1 MAEKTQKKKD
11 KFAVIKLAG
20 SQLKVREGNRFEV
33 KKLKGNKGDKL
44 EISDV
49 LLIADGKD
57 VKIGTPNVKD
67 AKVTLEIMSQKKG
80 EKIKVFKYKAK
91 SRYRRSYGHRP
102 QVTRVLV
109 KKIS

>member
-1 MAEKTQKKKD
+1 M
-11 KFAVIKLAG
+11 
-20 SQLKVREGNRFEV
+20 
-33 KKLKGNKGDKL
+33 
-44 EISDV
+44 
-49 LLIADGKD
+49 
-57 VKIGTPNVKD
+57 
-67 AKVTLEIMSQKKG
+67 TLEIMSQKKG